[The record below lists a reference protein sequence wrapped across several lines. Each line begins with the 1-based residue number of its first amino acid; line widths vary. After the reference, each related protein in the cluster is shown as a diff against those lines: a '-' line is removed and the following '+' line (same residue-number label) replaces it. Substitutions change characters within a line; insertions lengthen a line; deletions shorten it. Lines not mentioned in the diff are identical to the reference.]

1 MANYEIFDL
10 LYSEFRDKFDDDNV
24 VFNQKCVV
32 GKQRIRIHFL
42 HEEKILMLLNAL
54 VFLRNCKKNLL
65 IFLAGLHF
73 ILTVSVLET
82 ILLFINLPVK
92 IKMRFVCLDTFVLS
106 LFSRK
111 KFVFKR
117 NMTWLKNIF

>member
-24 VFNQKCVV
+24 VFNQKCVG
-32 GKQRIRIHFL
+32 GKQRIHIHFL

-65 IFLAGLHF
+65 MFLAGLHF

-82 ILLFINLPVK
+82 ILLFINLSVK

>member
-42 HEEKILMLLNAL
+42 HEKKILMLLNAL

-82 ILLFINLPVK
+82 ILLFINLSVK

-106 LFSRK
+106 VFSRK

>member
-10 LYSEFRDKFDDDNV
+10 LYSEFRDKFDDDDV

-32 GKQRIRIHFL
+32 GKQRIRVHFL

-65 IFLAGLHF
+65 MFLVGLHF
-73 ILTVSVLET
+73 ILTVSVLEI
-82 ILLFINLPVK
+82 ILLFINLSVK
-92 IKMRFVCLDTFVLS
+92 IKIEIRVFGYFCS
-106 LFSRK
+106 LA
-111 KFVFKR
+111 
-117 NMTWLKNIF
+117 IF

>member
-65 IFLAGLHF
+65 MFLAGLHF

-82 ILLFINLPVK
+82 ILLFINLSVK
-92 IKMRFVCLDTFVLS
+92 IKMRFVCLDSFVLS
-106 LFSRK
+106 VFSRK

>member
-65 IFLAGLHF
+65 MFLAGLHF